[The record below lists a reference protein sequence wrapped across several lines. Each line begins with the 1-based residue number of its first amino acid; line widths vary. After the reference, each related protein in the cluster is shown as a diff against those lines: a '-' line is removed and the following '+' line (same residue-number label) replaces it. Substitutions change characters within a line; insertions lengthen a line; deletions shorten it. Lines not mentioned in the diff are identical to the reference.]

1 MVLRYNKRAHQE
13 AVPNDSLWSGIITP
27 FHSGDYDQTQ
37 TKFFEIWLQGEGA
50 TVSVDLGQISE
61 DRDGNG
67 QLNYVEFSTLLLG
80 RKAPRAKISFQGHN
94 QWYPQQGSKSRNTKT
109 SIMNQLNTG
118 Y

>member
-1 MVLRYNKRAHQE
+1 MKRYDTDGSGALSFDEFRAALSQLNFRNRD
-13 AVPNDSLWSGIITP
+13 ADML
-27 FHSGDYDQTQ
+27 FRAYD
-37 TKFFEIWLQGEGA
+37 A
-50 TVSVDLGQISE
+50 
-61 DRDGNG
+61 DGNG